1 MKTLVLAGLMTHFP
15 PSELHPP
22 VENVNGGIAR
32 LAATAGIAAAWAMAA
47 GAPPSRFATS
57 GGDADREMVRLP
69 PRTPTAPESPTGST
83 RWKTRPT
90 VVRVAPP
97 TVGVVPPPH
106 PPTFAPAFFR
116 MYPVGLRDPHAV
128 PGPGEGLVPVGPQVP
143 VPVHPPPGPQVGWLI
158 GGFVGGVGGGV
169 GGTGGTM
176 MGTVGETF
184 VGGCVV
190 GVLGGCLDGGVCVIG
205 DVLGGGCVT
214 VGGVRGGV
222 CVIGDI

>member
-1 MKTLVLAGLMTHFP
+1 MTHFP

-22 VENVNGGIAR
+22 VENVKGGIAR

-57 GGDADREMVRLP
+57 GGDADREMREA
-69 PRTPTAPESPTGST
+69 TAKNADCAGITDGLEMEDRPDGRARCATDGGS
-83 RWKTRPT
+83 RSSA
-90 VVRVAPP
+90 APAH
-97 TVGVVPPPH
+97 VC
-106 PPTFAPAFFR
+106 AAFFR
-116 MYPVGLRDPHAV
+116 VYAVGRRDPHAV

-158 GGFVGGVGGGV
+158 GGFVGGVTGGVGGGV
-169 GGTGGTM
+169 GGTGGTL

-205 DVLGGGCVT
+205 DILGGVCVI
-214 VGGVRGGV
+214 VGGVRGGI